1 MTTSMFIQIKM
12 GFYFISG
19 ICLWVLI
26 SSIVINFFLS
36 SDKVVQKEKKSVV
49 ETGSMF
55 AFFIVMTYLIYRRIG
70 LINTFFIT
78 ELILGFIGT
87 FFIIVG
93 TVINVFGRL
102 TLKQNWGN
110 QIRIYENHTLVTKG
124 IYKFVRHPLYSS
136 TILMIAGF
144 SFIFMNLLV
153 FILNLVIFIPFMI
166 YRAKQEEVLLTK
178 HFGDEYPRYKEKTGM
193 LFPKIKFREKKH
205 G

>member
-193 LFPKIKFREKKH
+193 LFPKIKFGEKKH